1 MENYTC
7 QSCGKEIPEANR
19 VLHGLSCK
27 NTISNE
33 EFTDLIPCEYCNH
46 FISFADYATHI
57 GTCEAQMTFLPSFSS
72 ILTAPLLNSR
82 PTINNEVA
90 GAAAEEAAAATE
102 EAEETAADEEEIEE
116 PQPHQEYDFF
126 AALDDML
133 NRIQNDG
140 LFNIPI
146 NNGLVEG
153 VNEDNYENLTN
164 LGETIGNVEIG
175 LDNSYD
181 YLKSKTYSSDCDFI
195 CNICQTKKLES
206 HITVCGH
213 EFCKECSEIWF
224 LTSKK
229 CPYCNLELQKIQ
241 K

>member
-7 QSCGKEIPEANR
+7 QICGKEIPSANR

-46 FISFADYATHI
+46 LISFAEYATHI
-57 GTCEAQMTFLPSFSS
+57 GTCEAQMSFIPSFSS
-72 ILTAPLLNSR
+72 ILTGPLLRQNAVSIADDIPIVSHNERANNS
-82 PTINNEVA
+82 V
-90 GAAAEEAAAATE
+90 
-102 EAEETAADEEEIEE
+102 E
-116 PQPHQEYDFF
+116 PEPHQEYDFF

-140 LFNIPI
+140 LINIPNI
-146 NNGLVEG
+146 NPDDN
-153 VNEDNYENLTN
+153 NYEGLTN
-164 LGETIGNVEIG
+164 LGETIGNVEVG
-175 LDNSYD
+175 LDNPSD
-181 YLKSKTYSSDCDFI
+181 YLKSKIYSRASEFTCD
-195 CNICQTKKLES
+195 ICQTEKLNS

-224 LTSKK
+224 ISSKK